1 VANAEIAVFHI
12 ESFGLKPSRSGWSR
26 WRTGVVAVSR
36 TGWDA
41 GLLDTAT
48 GGVYTVDIRFHG
60 RTMTELRISRWGNS
74 SGIRLPK
81 AVMDELGLKP
91 GETVNLTV
99 KDGKGVIEP
108 KRPRKITLEWIIS
121 ETKRLGRENA
131 PEMVDWGADRPGER
145 IDDAYSR
152 GEITEDDTEVR

>member
-1 VANAEIAVFHI
+1 
-12 ESFGLKPSRSGWSR
+12 
-26 WRTGVVAVSR
+26 
-36 TGWDA
+36 
-41 GLLDTAT
+41 
-48 GGVYTVDIRFHG
+48 
-60 RTMTELRISRWGNS
+60 MTELRISRWGNS

-91 GETVNLTV
+91 GDTVNLTV

-108 KRPRKITLEWIIS
+108 KRPQKITLEWIIS

-131 PEMVDWGADRPGER
+131 PETVDWGADRPGER